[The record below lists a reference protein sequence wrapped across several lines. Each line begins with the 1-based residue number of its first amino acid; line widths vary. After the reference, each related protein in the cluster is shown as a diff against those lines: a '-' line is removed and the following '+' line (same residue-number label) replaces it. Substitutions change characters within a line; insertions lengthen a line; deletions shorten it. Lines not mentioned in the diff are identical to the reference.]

1 MTSNAAQ
8 CSRIVGRRSGF
19 TLAKEYGSRTRKS
32 LAVFVVAACVAI
44 HGQSSPKQMADPAVA
59 ALGGGFVSDTAQVNG
74 TTLHYVLG
82 GAGAAII
89 LLHGFP
95 EDWYAYH
102 RTQAI
107 LSQWNARRQI
117 RMRFKMIGYG
127 KFQYVAR
134 NGQYVDWP
142 AVGVA
147 LQKNY
152 ISVYLSVIKD
162 GASLIQLYSRKLGQL
177 KLGRNHFSFR
187 TYEDLDVRLLASLFA
202 EAEQIFQSDSRRCN
216 LAQGGTQAIRTR

>member
-1 MTSNAAQ
+1 
-8 CSRIVGRRSGF
+8 
-19 TLAKEYGSRTRKS
+19 
-32 LAVFVVAACVAI
+32 
-44 HGQSSPKQMADPAVA
+44 MADPAVA
-59 ALGGGFVSDTAQVNG
+59 ARGSGFVSDTAQVNG
-74 TTLHYVLG
+74 TTLHYVRG
-82 GAGAAII
+82 GAGPVII

-95 EDWYAYH
+95 KTGTHITGLKRYFHSGTPAGE
-102 RTQAI
+102 
-107 LSQWNARRQI
+107 SG
-117 RMRFKMIGYG
+117 MRFKMIGYG

-147 LQKNY
+147 LQKDY
-152 ISVYLSVIKD
+152 ISVYLSAIKD

-216 LAQGGTQAIRTR
+216 LAHGGTQAIRTR